1 MAVPDQQGS
10 DIKIDS
16 FGQSSGARG
25 VNGDSLAS
33 AVKPFERSL
42 DSIIKKL
49 EKIND
54 LVKKTGSGVAGAF
67 GGAGQK
73 QSKTSM
79 PAAGTVVAQSTGG
92 WGPPTT
98 PPGVSGTPQAAGGA
112 GAGGGQNPSLTAR
125 QQFAMNFAAGTTQMV
140 GDRNARGAQYS
151 LQADRM
157 STQYMQM
164 YGMSNAEVR
173 NQVRMPL
180 AQHYLLGGGAAVNQ
194 LMGLQAATGLSA
206 VGQASSVE
214 AIRAISGFS
223 YGAGD
228 VTNML
233 GAMASP
239 DVANRMF
246 MMGGTGMFGIG
257 GTQRGGMQ
265 VIQDII
271 QKTGLTNEMALKGAL
286 SPGSVTRQRLT
297 AMGVPADMQDMVIQ
311 YAMQNVEFG
320 KKGGSGMYD
329 PSKEANRKIMGIEGT
344 YAVQHEKTTGEMLK
358 REESF
363 YGRQTDNLA
372 DFEKNMRSTVRMLAA
387 FEDALS
393 GITGLLMSVKGH
405 PVGRMLGSTFNMGMG
420 GNPIAGDGFSM
431 KDIGD
436 ATSVKTGNTVGPA
449 KGGVPTDGGDYA
461 SKTPISQH
469 NMDKLTQLDHRLAG
483 PVIRMLRDNPRLKIG
498 STRRSPADQEKLFK
512 SRYRARPDLK
522 EKQKR
527 EDRVWNGVV
536 WEHIP
541 GTGAALAAPGSSWHE
556 KGLAVDIHGD
566 LEWIK
571 ANASK
576 YGLFHGGTGQGGPS
590 DEPWHLQPLFTKSA
604 SARDEFTTG
613 QDGIASS
620 PGAGTSGTTL
630 AGPGGSPGTLSGG
643 GGAAVEGGSGGG
655 AGSRA
660 SELISSGVYSS
671 MNSIMSG
678 IDKPYKS
685 SSSSSQEGDGTMIA
699 GSSGSVAG
707 GGGGT
712 VITIAP
718 NIYLTTTGDSAVDM
732 RRMAQEIGTILEQ
745 EVRLVAMRS
754 S

>member
-54 LVKKTGSGVAGAF
+54 LVKKTGSGVSGAF
-67 GGAGQK
+67 GGGGGQK
-73 QSKTSM
+73 QAKTSM
-79 PAAGTVVAQSTGG
+79 PAAGSVVAQSTGG
-92 WGPPTT
+92 AAPPSGGGGGGGGGGA
-98 PPGVSGTPQAAGGA
+98 PGAQGAGGA
-112 GAGGGQNPSLTAR
+112 QNASLSAR

-214 AIRAISGFS
+214 AIRTISGFS

-265 VIQDII
+265 VIQDLI
-271 QKTGLTNEMALKGAL
+271 QKAGLTNESALKGAQ

-297 AMGVPADMQDMVIQ
+297 ALGVPADMQDMVIQ
-311 YAMQNVEFG
+311 YAMQNVQYQ
-320 KKGGSGMYD
+320 KKGGGGMYD
-329 PSKEANRKIMGIEGT
+329 PSKESDRKAMGIEGT

-393 GITGLLMSVKGH
+393 GVTGLLMSVKGH
-405 PVGRMLGSTFNMGMG
+405 PLGRMVGATLGMGMG
-420 GNPIAGDGFSM
+420 GPPAGDGFSM

-436 ATSVKTGNTVGPA
+436 ATSVKPGGSVGSA
-449 KGGVPTDGGDYA
+449 KGGVPYDGADVS

-469 NMDKLTQLDHRLAG
+469 NMDKLTQLDNRLAG
-483 PVIRMLRDNPRLKIG
+483 PVMRMLRDNPKLKIG
-498 STRRSPADQEKLFK
+498 STRRSPETQEKLFRE
-512 SRYRARPDLK
+512 RYRPTNLK
-522 EKQKR
+522 KKGKR
-527 EDRVWNGVV
+527 EDRIWNGVV

-541 GTGAALAAPGSSWHE
+541 GSGAALAAPGSSWHE

-566 LEWIK
+566 LNWIT

-604 SARDEFTTG
+604 SARDEFSAGEGSVT
-613 QDGIASS
+613 ASPDAS
-620 PGAGTSGTTL
+620 TSGTTL

-660 SELISSGVYSS
+660 SELVSSGVYSS
-671 MNSIMSG
+671 INSIMSG

-685 SSSSSQEGDGTMIA
+685 SPSQEGDGTMIA
-699 GSSGSVAG
+699 GSSGFVVG

-712 VITIAP
+712 VINVAP
-718 NIYLTTTGDSAVDM
+718 NIYLTTTGDSAVDI